1 MGFVGG
7 QQVQNQN
14 NQGRKTVNTP
24 IVADKKIG
32 RNEKILVQA
41 PNGEKIEIKFKK
53 LQQYLNQG
61 YTQV

>member
-7 QQVQNQN
+7 QQAQGQGSQGQN
-14 NQGRKTVNTP
+14 TVSKP
-24 IVADKKIG
+24 VVADKKIG